1 MAERITQIAVGND
14 GADPVV
20 DNCEHDADY
29 EHDAQTCPVC
39 NQVADEITAFGRA
52 AALALVSAETFAKDA
67 LREAFDEPVTP
78 G

>member
-1 MAERITQIAVGND
+1 
-14 GADPVV
+14 
-20 DNCEHDADY
+20 
-29 EHDAQTCPVC
+29 
-39 NQVADEITAFGRA
+39 VADEITASSRA